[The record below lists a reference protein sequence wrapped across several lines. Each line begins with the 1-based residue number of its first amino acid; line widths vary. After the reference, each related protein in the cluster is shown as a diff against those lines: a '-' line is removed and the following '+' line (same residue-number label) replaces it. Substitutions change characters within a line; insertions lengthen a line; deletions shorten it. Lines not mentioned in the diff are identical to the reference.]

1 MYNRKSERAIE
12 RIGKYMAAVLS
23 AKRAKDLAQKMPGEF
38 VDSGKK
44 ELSYAIAEIA
54 DGKIVPCFN
63 PR

>member
-1 MYNRKSERAIE
+1 MYNRKSEKAIE
-12 RIGKYMAAVLS
+12 LVGKYMAAAV
-23 AKRAKDLAQKMPGEF
+23 APKRAKDLALKMPGEF

-54 DGKIVPCFN
+54 DGKIVPCYN